1 MVSAAQDEAPHDSR
15 QRLDGVAC
23 AAATAFTADRGA
35 MSNAS
40 SDRLTLLAHLHMQR
54 DYTAQR
60 LEYREPATDVPGR
73 QVDIP
78 KLKRGGV
85 NCIWLSEGAPGEFT
99 VDPTAAAQAC
109 EHPNTAMFRRT
120 VYAGAAGVQRVLRG
134 FDAVRRLCAAS
145 DDLELVTS
153 TAGVRAAADAGKI
166 AVLLHT
172 ENLLIAEDLAMLR
185 SYHEVGLRVTGL
197 VHAAPQAWID
207 CDAEQHV
214 PSGLTEFGREVVHEL
229 NRLGMLMDVSHASE
243 RAIDHVLDESSDPI
257 VASHSNAKAIS
268 PLQRNLTDDHI
279 KRIADGGGVVGI
291 HCSSAFV
298 DISCQHRRMPGPG
311 ANAGEHKWR
320 TLLGDVQSGRLNP
333 FEAEA
338 GIQHGNEPP
347 LYLSLPTVGLEALV
361 DVVDY
366 LVNLAGEDHVGIG
379 TDFDGIQDAVED
391 FTGVHETP
399 NLLAALEARGY
410 SGRVVD
416 AIAGENFLRVMAEV
430 ID

>member
-1 MVSAAQDEAPHDSR
+1 
-15 QRLDGVAC
+15 
-23 AAATAFTADRGA
+23 

-40 SDRLTLLAHLHMQR
+40 SDRVTLLAHLHMQR
-54 DYTAQR
+54 DFSAQGI
-60 LEYREPATDVPGR
+60 EYREPMADVPGR

-78 KLKRGGV
+78 KLRRGGV

-99 VDPTAAAQAC
+99 VDPMAVLQAG
-109 EHPNTAMFRRT
+109 EHPSTQMFRRT
-120 VYAGAAGVQRVLRG
+120 FFEGAAGVQRLLRG

-172 ENLLIAEDLAMLR
+172 ENLLMAEDLAMLR
-185 SYHEVGLRVTGL
+185 AYHELGLRVTGL
-197 VHAAPQAWID
+197 VHAAPQTWID

-214 PSGLTEFGREVVHEL
+214 PSGLTEFGRAVVHEL

-268 PLQRNLTDDHI
+268 GLQRNLTDDHI

-298 DISCQHRRMPGPG
+298 DLACQHGRGAGPG
-311 ANAGEHKWR
+311 IDASERDRGLK
-320 TLLGDVQSGRLNP
+320 LLADVRSGAIDP
-333 FEAEA
+333 FAAEA
-338 GIQHGNEPP
+338 GVRLGATKP
-347 LYLSLPTVGLEALV
+347 LYERFPTVGLDALA
-361 DVVDY
+361 DMVDY
-366 LVNLAGEDHVGIG
+366 MVNLAGYEHVGIG
-379 TDFDGIQDAVED
+379 TDFEFLEDVVEG
-391 FTGVHETP
+391 FSGAHETQQF
-399 NLLAALEARGY
+399 LAALEARGY
-410 SGRVVD
+410 SGRIVD

>member
-1 MVSAAQDEAPHDSR
+1 
-15 QRLDGVAC
+15 
-23 AAATAFTADRGA
+23 

-40 SDRLTLLAHLHMQR
+40 SDRVTLLAHLHMQR
-54 DYTAQR
+54 DFSAQGI
-60 LEYREPATDVPGR
+60 EYREPMADVPGR

-78 KLKRGGV
+78 KLRRGGV

-99 VDPTAAAQAC
+99 VDPMAVLQAG
-109 EHPNTAMFRRT
+109 EHPSTQMFRRT
-120 VYAGAAGVQRVLRG
+120 FFEGAAGVQRLLRG

-153 TAGVRAAADAGKI
+153 TAEIRAAAAAGKI

-172 ENLLIAEDLAMLR
+172 ENLLMAEDLAMLR
-185 SYHEVGLRVTGL
+185 AYHELGLRVTGL
-197 VHAAPQAWID
+197 VHAAPQTWID

-268 PLQRNLTDDHI
+268 GLQRNLTDDHI

-298 DISCQHRRMPGPG
+298 DLACQHGRGAGPG
-311 ANAGEHKWR
+311 IDASERDRGLK
-320 TLLGDVQSGRLNP
+320 LLADVRSGAIDP
-333 FEAEA
+333 FAAEA
-338 GIQHGNEPP
+338 GVRLGATKP
-347 LYLSLPTVGLEALV
+347 LYERFPTVGLDALA
-361 DVVDY
+361 DMVDY
-366 LVNLAGEDHVGIG
+366 MVNLAGYEHVGIG
-379 TDFDGIQDAVED
+379 TDFEFLEDVVEG
-391 FTGVHETP
+391 FSGAHETQQF
-399 NLLAALEARGY
+399 LAALEARGY
-410 SGRVVD
+410 SGRIVD

>member
-1 MVSAAQDEAPHDSR
+1 
-15 QRLDGVAC
+15 
-23 AAATAFTADRGA
+23 

-40 SDRLTLLAHLHMQR
+40 SDRVTLLAHLHMQR
-54 DYTAQR
+54 DFSAQGI
-60 LEYREPATDVPGR
+60 EYREPMADVPGR

-78 KLKRGGV
+78 KLRRGGV

-99 VDPTAAAQAC
+99 VDPMAVLQAG
-109 EHPNTAMFRRT
+109 EHPSTQMFRRT
-120 VYAGAAGVQRVLRG
+120 FFEGAAGVQRLLRG
-134 FDAVRRLCAAS
+134 FDAVRRLCAQS

-153 TAGVRAAADAGKI
+153 TPGIRAAADAGRI

-172 ENLLIAEDLAMLR
+172 ENLLMAEDLAMLR
-185 SYHEVGLRVTGL
+185 AYHELGLRVTGL
-197 VHAAPQAWID
+197 VHAAPQTWID

-229 NRLGMLMDVSHASE
+229 NRLGILMDVSHASE
-243 RAIDHVLDESSDPI
+243 RSIDQVLDESSDPI

-298 DISCQHRRMPGPG
+298 DLACQHGRGAGPG
-311 ANAGEHKWR
+311 IDVSERERGLK
-320 TLLGDVQSGRLNP
+320 LLADVRSGAIDP
-333 FEAEA
+333 FAAEA
-338 GIQHGNEPP
+338 GVRLGATKP
-347 LYLSLPTVGLEALV
+347 LYERFPTVGLDALA
-361 DVVDY
+361 DMVDY
-366 LVNLAGEDHVGIG
+366 MVNLAGYEHVGIG
-379 TDFDGIQDAVED
+379 TDFEFLEDVVEG
-391 FTGVHETP
+391 FSGAHETQQF
-399 NLLAALEARGY
+399 LAALEARGY
-410 SGRVVD
+410 SGRIVD

>member
-1 MVSAAQDEAPHDSR
+1 
-15 QRLDGVAC
+15 
-23 AAATAFTADRGA
+23 

-60 LEYREPATDVPGR
+60 LEYREPEVDIPGR

-85 NCIWLSEGAPGEFT
+85 DCIWLSEGAPGEFT
-99 VDPTAAAQAC
+99 VDPMAVLQAG
-109 EHPNTAMFRRT
+109 EHPSTQMFRRT
-120 VYAGAAGVQRVLRG
+120 FFEGAAGVQRLLRG
-134 FDAVRRLCAAS
+134 FDAVRRLCAQS

-153 TAGVRAAADAGKI
+153 TEEIRSAAAAGKI

-172 ENLLIAEDLAMLR
+172 ENLLMAEDLAMLR
-185 SYHEVGLRVTGL
+185 AYHELGLRVTGL
-197 VHAAPQAWID
+197 VHAAPQTWID

-268 PLQRNLTDDHI
+268 GLQRNLTDDHI

-298 DISCQHRRMPGPG
+298 DLACQHGRGAGPG
-311 ANAGEHKWR
+311 IDASERDRGLK
-320 TLLGDVQSGRLNP
+320 LLADVRSGAIDP
-333 FEAEA
+333 FAAEA
-338 GIQHGNEPP
+338 GVRLGATKP
-347 LYLSLPTVGLEALV
+347 LYERFPTVGLDALA
-361 DVVDY
+361 DMVDY
-366 LVNLAGEDHVGIG
+366 MVNLAGYEHVGIG
-379 TDFDGIQDAVED
+379 TDFEFLEDVVEG
-391 FTGVHETP
+391 FSGAHETQQF
-399 NLLAALEARGY
+399 LAALEARGY
-410 SGRVVD
+410 SGRMVD

>member
-1 MVSAAQDEAPHDSR
+1 
-15 QRLDGVAC
+15 
-23 AAATAFTADRGA
+23 

-40 SDRLTLLAHLHMQR
+40 SDRVTLLAHLHMQR
-54 DYTAQR
+54 DFSAQGI
-60 LEYREPATDVPGR
+60 EYREPMADVPGR

-78 KLKRGGV
+78 KLRRGGV

-99 VDPTAAAQAC
+99 VDPMAVLQAG
-109 EHPNTAMFRRT
+109 EHPSTQMFRRT
-120 VYAGAAGVQRVLRG
+120 FFEGAAGVQRLLRG
-134 FDAVRRLCAAS
+134 FDAVRRLCAQS

-153 TAGVRAAADAGKI
+153 TEEIRSAAAAGKI

-172 ENLLIAEDLAMLR
+172 ENLLMAEDLAMLR
-185 SYHEVGLRVTGL
+185 AYHELGLRVTGL
-197 VHAAPQAWID
+197 VHAAPQTWID

-214 PSGLTEFGREVVHEL
+214 PSGLTEFGRAVVHEL

-268 PLQRNLTDDHI
+268 GLQRNLTDDHI

-298 DISCQHRRMPGPG
+298 DLACQHGRGAGPG
-311 ANAGEHKWR
+311 IDASERDRGLK
-320 TLLGDVQSGRLNP
+320 LLADVRSGAIDP
-333 FEAEA
+333 FAAEA
-338 GIQHGNEPP
+338 GVRLGATKP
-347 LYLSLPTVGLEALV
+347 LYERFPTVGLDALA
-361 DVVDY
+361 DMVDY
-366 LVNLAGEDHVGIG
+366 MVNLAGYEHVGIG
-379 TDFDGIQDAVED
+379 TDFEFLEDVVEG
-391 FTGVHETP
+391 FSGAHETP
-399 NLLAALEARGY
+399 QFLAALEARGY
-410 SGRVVD
+410 SGRMVD

>member
-1 MVSAAQDEAPHDSR
+1 MA
-15 QRLDGVAC
+15 
-23 AAATAFTADRGA
+23 
-35 MSNAS
+35 
-40 SDRLTLLAHLHMQR
+40 
-54 DYTAQR
+54 
-60 LEYREPATDVPGR
+60 DVPGR

-85 NCIWLSEGAPGEFT
+85 DCIWLSEGAPGEFT
-99 VDPTAAAQAC
+99 VDPMAVLQAG
-109 EHPNTAMFRRT
+109 EHPSTQMFRRT
-120 VYAGAAGVQRVLRG
+120 FFEGAAGVQRLLRG
-134 FDAVRRLCAAS
+134 FDAVRRLCAQS

-153 TAGVRAAADAGKI
+153 TEEIRSAAAAGKI

-172 ENLLIAEDLAMLR
+172 ENLLMAEDLAMLR
-185 SYHEVGLRVTGL
+185 AYHELGLRVTGL
-197 VHAAPQAWID
+197 VHAAPQTWID

-268 PLQRNLTDDHI
+268 GLQRNLTDDHI

-298 DISCQHRRMPGPG
+298 DLACQHGRGAGPG
-311 ANAGEHKWR
+311 IDASERDRGLK
-320 TLLGDVQSGRLNP
+320 LLADVRSGAIDP
-333 FEAEA
+333 FAAEA
-338 GIQHGNEPP
+338 GVRLGATKP
-347 LYLSLPTVGLEALV
+347 LYERFPTVGLDALA
-361 DVVDY
+361 DMVDY
-366 LVNLAGEDHVGIG
+366 MVNLAGYEHVGIG
-379 TDFDGIQDAVED
+379 TDFEFLEDVVEG
-391 FTGVHETP
+391 FSGAHETQQF
-399 NLLAALEARGY
+399 LAALEARGY
-410 SGRVVD
+410 SGRIVD

>member
-1 MVSAAQDEAPHDSR
+1 
-15 QRLDGVAC
+15 
-23 AAATAFTADRGA
+23 

-40 SDRLTLLAHLHMQR
+40 SDRVTLLAHLHMQR
-54 DYTAQR
+54 DFSAQGI
-60 LEYREPATDVPGR
+60 EYREPMADVPGR

-78 KLKRGGV
+78 KLRRGGV

-99 VDPTAAAQAC
+99 VDPMAVLQAG
-109 EHPNTAMFRRT
+109 EHPSTQMFRRT
-120 VYAGAAGVQRVLRG
+120 FFEGAAGVQRLLRG

-145 DDLELVTS
+145 EDLELVTS
-153 TAGVRAAADAGKI
+153 TEGVRAAAAEGKI

-172 ENLLIAEDLAMLR
+172 ENLLMGEDLAMLR
-185 SYHEVGLRVTGL
+185 AYHEVGLRVTGL
-197 VHAAPQAWID
+197 VHAAPQTWID

-243 RAIDHVLDESSDPI
+243 RSIDHVLDESSDPI

-268 PLQRNLTDDHI
+268 GLQRNLTDDHI

-298 DISCQHRRMPGPG
+298 DLACQHGRGAGPG
-311 ANAGEHKWR
+311 IDASERDRGLK
-320 TLLGDVQSGRLNP
+320 LLADVRSGAIDP
-333 FEAEA
+333 FAAEA
-338 GIQHGNEPP
+338 GVRLGATKP
-347 LYLSLPTVGLEALV
+347 LYERFPTVGLAALA
-361 DVVDY
+361 DMVDY
-366 LVNLAGEDHVGIG
+366 MVNLAGYEHVGIG
-379 TDFDGIQDAVED
+379 TDFEFLEDVVEG
-391 FTGVHETP
+391 FSGAHETQQF
-399 NLLAALEARGY
+399 LAALEARGY
-410 SGRVVD
+410 SGRIVD

>member
-1 MVSAAQDEAPHDSR
+1 
-15 QRLDGVAC
+15 
-23 AAATAFTADRGA
+23 

-40 SDRLTLLAHLHMQR
+40 SDRVTLLAHLHMQR
-54 DYTAQR
+54 DFSAQGI
-60 LEYREPATDVPGR
+60 EYREPMADVPGR

-78 KLKRGGV
+78 KLRRGGV

-99 VDPTAAAQAC
+99 VDPMAVLQAG
-109 EHPNTAMFRRT
+109 EHPSTQMFRRT
-120 VYAGAAGVQRVLRG
+120 FFEGAAGVQRLLRG
-134 FDAVRRLCAAS
+134 FDAVRRLCAQS

-153 TAGVRAAADAGKI
+153 TEEIRSAAAAGKI

-172 ENLLIAEDLAMLR
+172 ENLLMAEDLAMLR
-185 SYHEVGLRVTGL
+185 AYHELGLRVTGL
-197 VHAAPQAWID
+197 VHAAPQTWID

-214 PSGLTEFGREVVHEL
+214 PSGLTEFGRAVVHEL

-268 PLQRNLTDDHI
+268 GLQRNLRDDHI

-298 DISCQHRRMPGPG
+298 DLACQHGRGAGPG
-311 ANAGEHKWR
+311 IDASERDRGLK
-320 TLLGDVQSGRLNP
+320 LLADVRSGAIDP
-333 FEAEA
+333 FAAEA
-338 GIQHGNEPP
+338 GVRLGGAKP
-347 LYLSLPTVGLEALV
+347 LYERFPTVGLDALV

-366 LVNLAGEDHVGIG
+366 MVNLAGYEHVGIG
-379 TDFDGIQDAVED
+379 TDFEFLEDVVEG
-391 FTGVHETP
+391 FAGAHETP
-399 NLLAALEARGY
+399 QFLAALESRGY
-410 SGRVVD
+410 SGREVD

>member
-1 MVSAAQDEAPHDSR
+1 
-15 QRLDGVAC
+15 
-23 AAATAFTADRGA
+23 

-40 SDRLTLLAHLHMQR
+40 SDRVTLLAHLHMQR
-54 DYTAQR
+54 DFSAQGI
-60 LEYREPATDVPGR
+60 EYREPMADVPGR

-78 KLKRGGV
+78 KLRRGGV

-99 VDPTAAAQAC
+99 VDPMAVLQAG
-109 EHPNTAMFRRT
+109 EHPSTQMFRRT
-120 VYAGAAGVQRVLRG
+120 FFEGAAGVQRLLRG

-172 ENLLIAEDLAMLR
+172 ENLLMAEDLAMLR
-185 SYHEVGLRVTGL
+185 AYHELGLRVTGL
-197 VHAAPQAWID
+197 VHAAPQTWID

-214 PSGLTEFGREVVHEL
+214 PSGLTEFGRAVVHEL
-229 NRLGMLMDVSHASE
+229 NRLSMLMDVSHASE

-268 PLQRNLTDDHI
+268 GLQRNLTDDHI

-298 DISCQHRRMPGPG
+298 DLACQHGRGAGPG
-311 ANAGEHKWR
+311 IDASERDRGLK
-320 TLLGDVQSGRLNP
+320 LLADVRSGAIDP
-333 FEAEA
+333 FAAEA
-338 GIQHGNEPP
+338 GVRLGATKP
-347 LYLSLPTVGLEALV
+347 LYERFPTVGLDALA
-361 DVVDY
+361 DMVDY
-366 LVNLAGEDHVGIG
+366 MVNLAGYEHVGIG
-379 TDFDGIQDAVED
+379 TDFEFLEDVVEG
-391 FTGVHETP
+391 FSGAHETP
-399 NLLAALEARGY
+399 QFLAALEARGY
-410 SGRVVD
+410 SGRMVD

>member
-1 MVSAAQDEAPHDSR
+1 
-15 QRLDGVAC
+15 
-23 AAATAFTADRGA
+23 

-54 DYTAQR
+54 DFSAQGI
-60 LEYREPATDVPGR
+60 EYREPMADVPGR

-85 NCIWLSEGAPGEFT
+85 DCIWLSEGAPGEFT
-99 VDPTAAAQAC
+99 VDPMAVLQAG
-109 EHPNTAMFRRT
+109 EHPSTQMFRRT
-120 VYAGAAGVQRVLRG
+120 FFEGAAGVQRLLRG
-134 FDAVRRLCAAS
+134 FDAVRRLCAQS

-153 TAGVRAAADAGKI
+153 PEEIRSAAAAGKI

-172 ENLLIAEDLAMLR
+172 ENLLMAEDLAMLR
-185 SYHEVGLRVTGL
+185 AYHELGLRVTGL
-197 VHAAPQAWID
+197 VHAAPQTWID

-229 NRLGMLMDVSHASE
+229 NRLGILMDVSHASE
-243 RAIDHVLDESSDPI
+243 RAIDQVLDESSDPI

-268 PLQRNLTDDHI
+268 GLQRNLTDDHI

-298 DISCQHRRMPGPG
+298 DLACQHGRGAGPG
-311 ANAGEHKWR
+311 IDASERDRGLK
-320 TLLGDVQSGRLNP
+320 LLADVRSGAIDP
-333 FEAEA
+333 FAAEA
-338 GIQHGNEPP
+338 GVRLGATKP
-347 LYLSLPTVGLEALV
+347 LYERFPTVGLAALA
-361 DVVDY
+361 DMVDY
-366 LVNLAGEDHVGIG
+366 MVNLAGYEHVGIG
-379 TDFDGIQDAVED
+379 TDFEFLEDVVEG
-391 FTGVHETP
+391 FSGAHETP
-399 NLLAALEARGY
+399 QFLAALEARGY
-410 SGRVVD
+410 SGRMVD

>member
-1 MVSAAQDEAPHDSR
+1 
-15 QRLDGVAC
+15 
-23 AAATAFTADRGA
+23 

-60 LEYREPATDVPGR
+60 LEYREPQVDIPGR

-78 KLKRGGV
+78 KLRRGGV

-99 VDPTAAAQAC
+99 VDPMAVLQAG
-109 EHPNTAMFRRT
+109 EHPSTQMFRRT
-120 VYAGAAGVQRVLRG
+120 FFEGAAGVQRLLRG

-172 ENLLIAEDLAMLR
+172 ENLLMAEDLAMLR
-185 SYHEVGLRVTGL
+185 AYHELGLRVTGL
-197 VHAAPQAWID
+197 VHAAPQTWID

-214 PSGLTEFGREVVHEL
+214 PSGLTEFGRAVVHEL
-229 NRLGMLMDVSHASE
+229 NRLSMLMDVSHASE

-268 PLQRNLTDDHI
+268 GLQRNLTDDHI
-279 KRIADGGGVVGI
+279 ERIADGGGVVGI

-298 DISCQHRRMPGPG
+298 DLACQHGRGAGPG
-311 ANAGEHKWR
+311 IDASERDRGLK
-320 TLLGDVQSGRLNP
+320 LLADVRSSAIDP
-333 FEAEA
+333 FAAEA
-338 GIQHGNEPP
+338 GVRLGATKP
-347 LYLSLPTVGLEALV
+347 LYERFPTVGLDALA
-361 DVVDY
+361 DMVDY
-366 LVNLAGEDHVGIG
+366 MVNLAGYEHVGIG
-379 TDFDGIQDAVED
+379 TDFEFLEDVVEG
-391 FTGVHETP
+391 FSGAHETQQF
-399 NLLAALEARGY
+399 LAALEARGY
-410 SGRVVD
+410 NGRIVD

>member
-1 MVSAAQDEAPHDSR
+1 
-15 QRLDGVAC
+15 
-23 AAATAFTADRGA
+23 

-54 DYTAQR
+54 DFSAQGI
-60 LEYREPATDVPGR
+60 EYREPVADVPGR

-78 KLKRGGV
+78 KLRRGGV

-99 VDPTAAAQAC
+99 VDPMAVLQAG
-109 EHPNTAMFRRT
+109 EHPSTQMFRRT
-120 VYAGAAGVQRVLRG
+120 FFEGAAGVQRLLRG
-134 FDAVRRLCAAS
+134 FDAVRRLCAQS

-153 TAGVRAAADAGKI
+153 TEEIRSAAAAGKI

-172 ENLLIAEDLAMLR
+172 ENLLMAEDLAMLR
-185 SYHEVGLRVTGL
+185 AYHELGLRVTGL
-197 VHAAPQAWID
+197 VHAAPQTWID

-243 RAIDHVLDESSDPI
+243 RSIDHVLDESSDPI

-268 PLQRNLTDDHI
+268 GLQRNLTDDHI

-298 DISCQHRRMPGPG
+298 DLACQHGRGAGPG
-311 ANAGEHKWR
+311 IDASERDRGLK
-320 TLLGDVQSGRLNP
+320 LLADVRSGAIDP
-333 FEAEA
+333 FAAEA
-338 GIQHGNEPP
+338 GVRLGATKP
-347 LYLSLPTVGLEALV
+347 LYERFPTVGLDALA
-361 DVVDY
+361 DMVDY
-366 LVNLAGEDHVGIG
+366 MVNLAGYEHVGIG
-379 TDFDGIQDAVED
+379 TDFEFLEDVVEG
-391 FTGVHETP
+391 FSGAHETQQF
-399 NLLAALEARGY
+399 LAALEARGY
-410 SGRVVD
+410 SGRIVD